1 MQLYHDLVN
10 GDGEVPREAGDF
22 ETRKGLTKKPLTT
35 SDQTNITITHSY
47 INVTTW
53 FLKLLY
59 RCHIDFKNWTEKSG
73 PLGDPIRNAK
83 DRVLDNIL
91 ADTGLNLDRCSSGG
105 HGGTSTNGPHST
117 EKTFLL

>member
-59 RCHIDFKNWTEKSG
+59 RCHIDFKSWIEKSG
-73 PLGDPIRNAK
+73 PLGDPIRNAKVQK

-91 ADTGLNLDRCSSGG
+91 ADTGLNLDRCSSGS
-105 HGGTSTNGPHST
+105 HGGTSTNDQ
-117 EKTFLL
+117 